1 MDRALVTRKGFG
13 HTGPAADRITTLDKY
28 PSMNAPVAVALWMA
42 GAIASFT
49 LMGVA
54 GRELS
59 TEMDTFGILLVRG
72 IVGLLVVL
80 VLLHINGWHHAKTT
94 RPLTHLFRNLV
105 HYGGQFG
112 WFYGIALLPLAQ
124 VFALEFTVPLWGLL
138 LAVVALG
145 EKLTM
150 PRIVALVLGLVG
162 VLVILRPGVV
172 PLTGAV
178 LAVLGS
184 AVCYAIAHIS
194 TKSLISTDSPLNIIF
209 YMTLLQLPIGI
220 ATAWRTIEMP
230 SPALWPW
237 VIIVG
242 LTALSAHYCLAR
254 ALARGDASMVLPL
267 DFLRLPVIAIVAAAL
282 YAESIDIFLF
292 AGAALMIIGNLISL
306 RAERGAK
313 NE

>member
-1 MDRALVTRKGFG
+1 
-13 HTGPAADRITTLDKY
+13 
-28 PSMNAPVAVALWMA
+28 MA

-59 TEMDTFGILLVRG
+59 AEMDTFGILLARG

-80 VLLHINGWHHAKTT
+80 VLLQWNGWHHAKTA
-94 RPLTHLFRNLV
+94 RPLTHLFRNIV

-112 WFYGIALLPLAQ
+112 WFYGIALLPMAQ

-138 LAVVALG
+138 LAVLALG
-145 EKLTM
+145 ERLTI
-150 PRIVALVLGLVG
+150 PRVIALVLGLLG

-172 PLTGAV
+172 PLSVAV

-194 TKSLISTDSPLNIIF
+194 TKSLITTDSPLNIIF
-209 YMTLLQLPIGI
+209 YMTLMQLPIGI
-220 ATAWRTIEMP
+220 VMAWSTFQIP

-237 VIIVG
+237 VIVVG

-267 DFLRLPVIAIVAAAL
+267 DFLRLPVIAIVAAWL
-282 YAESIDIFLF
+282 YAESIDVFLF
-292 AGAALMIIGNLISL
+292 AGAALMIIGNLVSL
-306 RAERGAK
+306 RAERKAAK
-313 NE
+313 T

>member
-1 MDRALVTRKGFG
+1 
-13 HTGPAADRITTLDKY
+13 
-28 PSMNAPVAVALWMA
+28 MNAPVAVALWMA

-59 TEMDTFGILLVRG
+59 DEMDTSGILLVRG
-72 IVGLLVVL
+72 IVGLLVVV
-80 VLLHINGWHHAKTT
+80 VLLQFNGWHHAKTA
-94 RPLTHLFRNLV
+94 RPLTHLFRNVV

-124 VFALEFTVPLWGLL
+124 VFALEFTVPMWGLL
-138 LAVVALG
+138 LAVLVLG
-145 EKLTM
+145 ERLTA
-150 PRIVALVLGLVG
+150 PRVIALVLGLIG
-162 VLVILRPGVV
+162 VLVILRPGIV
-172 PLTGAV
+172 PLNVAV

-194 TKSLISTDSPLNIIF
+194 TKSLITTDSPLNIIF

-220 ATAWRTIEMP
+220 VLAWSTFQIP

-254 ALARGDASMVLPL
+254 ALARGDASVVLPL
-267 DFLRLPVIAIVAAAL
+267 DFLRLPVIAIVAAWL
-282 YAESIDIFLF
+282 YSESIDVFLF
-292 AGAALMIIGNLISL
+292 AGAALMIIGNLVSL
-306 RAERGAK
+306 RAERKATQD
-313 NE
+313 

>member
-1 MDRALVTRKGFG
+1 
-13 HTGPAADRITTLDKY
+13 
-28 PSMNAPVAVALWMA
+28 MNAPLAVALWMA

-59 TEMDTFGILLVRG
+59 AEMDTFGILLARG

-80 VLLHINGWHHAKTT
+80 VLLQWNGWHHAKTA
-94 RPLTHLFRNLV
+94 RPLTHLFRNIV

-112 WFYGIALLPLAQ
+112 WFYGIALLPMAQ

-138 LAVVALG
+138 LAVLALG
-145 EKLTM
+145 ERLTI
-150 PRIVALVLGLVG
+150 PRVIALVLGLLG

-172 PLTGAV
+172 PLSVAV

-194 TKSLISTDSPLNIIF
+194 TKSLITTDSPLNIIF
-209 YMTLLQLPIGI
+209 YMTLMQLPIGI
-220 ATAWRTIEMP
+220 VMAWSTFQIP

-237 VIIVG
+237 VIVVG

-267 DFLRLPVIAIVAAAL
+267 DFLRLPVIAIVAAWL
-282 YAESIDIFLF
+282 YAESIDVFLF
-292 AGAALMIIGNLISL
+292 AGAALMIIGNLVSL
-306 RAERGAK
+306 RAERKAAK
-313 NE
+313 T

>member
-1 MDRALVTRKGFG
+1 
-13 HTGPAADRITTLDKY
+13 
-28 PSMNAPVAVALWMA
+28 MA

-59 TEMDTFGILLVRG
+59 AEMDTFGILLARG

-80 VLLHINGWHHAKTT
+80 VLLQWNGWHHAKTA
-94 RPLTHLFRNLV
+94 RPLTHLFRNIV

-112 WFYGIALLPLAQ
+112 WFYGIALLPMAQ

-138 LAVVALG
+138 LAVLALG
-145 EKLTM
+145 ERLTI
-150 PRIVALVLGLVG
+150 PRVIALVLGLLG

-172 PLTGAV
+172 PLSVAV

-194 TKSLISTDSPLNIIF
+194 TKSLITTDSPLNIIF
-209 YMTLLQLPIGI
+209 YMTLMQLPIGI
-220 ATAWRTIEMP
+220 VMAWSTFQIP

-237 VIIVG
+237 VIVVG

-267 DFLRLPVIAIVAAAL
+267 DFLRLPVIAIVAAWL
-282 YAESIDIFLF
+282 YAELIDVFLF
-292 AGAALMIIGNLISL
+292 AGAALMIIGNLVSL
-306 RAERGAK
+306 RAERKAAK
-313 NE
+313 T

>member
-1 MDRALVTRKGFG
+1 
-13 HTGPAADRITTLDKY
+13 
-28 PSMNAPVAVALWMA
+28 MNAPVAVALWMA

-59 TEMDTFGILLVRG
+59 DEMDTSGILLVRG
-72 IVGLLVVL
+72 IVGLLVVV
-80 VLLHINGWHHAKTT
+80 VLLQFNGWHHAKTA
-94 RPLTHLFRNLV
+94 RPLTHLFRNVV

-124 VFALEFTVPLWGLL
+124 VFALEFTVPMWGLL
-138 LAVVALG
+138 LAV
-145 EKLTM
+145 
-150 PRIVALVLGLVG
+150 LVLGERLTAPRVIALLLGLIG
-162 VLVILRPGVV
+162 VLVILRPGIV
-172 PLTGAV
+172 PLNVAV

-194 TKSLISTDSPLNIIF
+194 TKSLITTDSPLNIIF

-220 ATAWRTIEMP
+220 VLAWSTFQIP
-230 SPALWPW
+230 SPAMWPW

-254 ALARGDASMVLPL
+254 ALARGDASVVLPL
-267 DFLRLPVIAIVAAAL
+267 DFLRLPVIAIVAAWL
-282 YAESIDIFLF
+282 YSESIDVFLF
-292 AGAALMIIGNLISL
+292 AGAALMIIGNLVSL
-306 RAERGAK
+306 RAERKATQD
-313 NE
+313 

>member
-1 MDRALVTRKGFG
+1 
-13 HTGPAADRITTLDKY
+13 
-28 PSMNAPVAVALWMA
+28 MNAPVAVALWMA

-59 TEMDTFGILLVRG
+59 DEMDTSGILLVRG
-72 IVGLLVVL
+72 IVGLLVVV
-80 VLLHINGWHHAKTT
+80 VLLQFNGWHHAKTA
-94 RPLTHLFRNLV
+94 RPLTHLFRNVV

-124 VFALEFTVPLWGLL
+124 VFALEFTVPMWGLL
-138 LAVVALG
+138 LAVLVLG
-145 EKLTM
+145 ERLTA
-150 PRIVALVLGLVG
+150 PRVIALVLGLIG
-162 VLVILRPGVV
+162 VLVILRPGIV
-172 PLTGAV
+172 PLNVAV

-194 TKSLISTDSPLNIIF
+194 TKSLITTDSPLNIIF

-220 ATAWRTIEMP
+220 VLAWSTFQIP
-230 SPALWPW
+230 SPAMWPW

-254 ALARGDASMVLPL
+254 ALARGDASVVLPL
-267 DFLRLPVIAIVAAAL
+267 DFLRLPVIAIVAAWL
-282 YAESIDIFLF
+282 YSESIDVFLF
-292 AGAALMIIGNLISL
+292 AGAALMIIGNLVSL
-306 RAERGAK
+306 RAERKATQD
-313 NE
+313 

>member
-1 MDRALVTRKGFG
+1 
-13 HTGPAADRITTLDKY
+13 
-28 PSMNAPVAVALWMA
+28 MNAPLAVALWMA

-59 TEMDTFGILLVRG
+59 AEMDTFGILLARG

-80 VLLHINGWHHAKTT
+80 VLLQWNGWHHAKTA
-94 RPLTHLFRNLV
+94 RPLTHLFRNIV

-112 WFYGIALLPLAQ
+112 WFYGIALLPMAQ

-138 LAVVALG
+138 LAVLALG
-145 EKLTM
+145 ERLTI
-150 PRIVALVLGLVG
+150 PRVIALVLGLLG

-172 PLTGAV
+172 PLSVAV

-194 TKSLISTDSPLNIIF
+194 TKSLITTDSPLNIIF
-209 YMTLLQLPIGI
+209 YMTLMQLPIGI
-220 ATAWRTIEMP
+220 VMAWSTFQIP

-237 VIIVG
+237 VIVVG

-267 DFLRLPVIAIVAAAL
+267 DFLRLPVIAIVAAWL
-282 YAESIDIFLF
+282 YAELIDVFLF
-292 AGAALMIIGNLISL
+292 AGAALMIIGNLVSL
-306 RAERGAK
+306 RAERKAAK
-313 NE
+313 T